1 MTADESHTT
10 ASVSPAARSGS
21 LASLGPGAD
30 EPLVEE
36 DEDGV
41 YYATHDMS
49 RDGLCTSIA
58 LALAEVTDV
67 DPTDLISNFSRYADP
82 DGLNRLFRHRPD
94 GEPRVG
100 GSIRLAID
108 GHLVRVDS
116 RGHIEIDPDGV
127 EG

>member
-10 ASVSPAARSGS
+10 ASVPGTTRSVGYH
-21 LASLGPGAD
+21 GPDAD

-36 DEDGV
+36 DEEGV

-67 DPTDLISNFSRYADP
+67 DPTDLISDFSRYADP

-100 GSIRLAID
+100 GAIRLAID

-116 RGHIEIDPDGV
+116 RGHIEIEPDGV